1 MGEKWVEY
9 KKGYREENIIMQI
22 KPDLFYNTMCNA
34 MFKFKG
40 DICTERKTYY
50 LMVLKCVN
58 IMK

>member
-1 MGEKWVEY
+1 
-9 KKGYREENIIMQI
+9 
-22 KPDLFYNTMCNA
+22 

-58 IMK
+58 IMKWQQQKKDREREREKHLILYTVVSKINFWSY